1 MSDPIFLSL
10 AGRVAVVTGGSRGI
24 GRAIALELARRG
36 ASLVVNYNSSPEAA
50 NEVVSQIEAGGGKA
64 LAVQADVGNTEQ
76 ANALINVAI
85 KDLGG
90 LDILVN
96 NAGIVRDGLIMMM
109 KEEDWDAVLNTN
121 LKSTFNCAKAAVRHM
136 MRKRYGRIINVSSI
150 SGQMGNPGQTNYSA
164 SKAGQIGFTKA
175 LAREVA
181 SRNITVN
188 AVAPGFVET
197 DILAHTPKEAIEAIL
212 KNTPLGRMANPDEI
226 AYAVAFLAS
235 DQAAYITGQVL
246 GVDGGLAMM

>member
-1 MSDPIFLSL
+1 MSDPISLSL